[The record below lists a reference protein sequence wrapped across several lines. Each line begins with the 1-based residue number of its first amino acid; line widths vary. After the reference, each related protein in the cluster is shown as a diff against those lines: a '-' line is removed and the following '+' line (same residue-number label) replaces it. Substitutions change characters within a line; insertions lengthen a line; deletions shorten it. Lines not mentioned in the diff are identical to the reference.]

1 MIYPCFEG
9 RRITMRNSPTTLR
22 TSIIAVLVFGALAS
36 TLLHPWV
43 SVAADGGATQPLK
56 KIVIGYSAIT
66 TSQAPL
72 WMAYEGGFFRK
83 YGLEVQIIFVESG
96 SRTVQTLISGDVVAA
111 QVAGPAVI
119 QSNFQG
125 SGVVMIA
132 GFLNTMD
139 YKFIVARDITRP
151 DQLKGKSVA
160 VSRIGSSS
168 DFATR
173 YALEKYGLVPD
184 KDVAILQ
191 IGSQPARMSALEGGK
206 IHGVM
211 IAIPLTAR
219 ATKLGFNTLADLQML
234 GLEYQHTG
242 LAVSQ
247 NLIKTQPELVRNVLK
262 AFVEGIHFMKS
273 HRKEAIAILA
283 KYLKTDD
290 VEALQEAY
298 EAVSQALIP
307 EKPYPTLKGIQIML
321 REMAVKEPAARSAKP
336 EQFVDMTFVKE
347 LDSSGFIDRLY
358 KSTAVAKAAPSRTEP
373 APAPEIVKEKA
384 APMEARTKP
393 IAVEEKAKPVAKQI
407 PASTEKAVTVPVT
420 AKATKPGAQEYSVKL
435 GDTLS
440 KLAERFYN
448 SPYKWEKIYEANK
461 DILKNP
467 HYIYVG
473 QKLMI
478 PADDQSS

>member
-1 MIYPCFEG
+1 
-9 RRITMRNSPTTLR
+9 MRNSPTTLR
-22 TSIIAVLVFGALAS
+22 PSIIAVLVFGAVAF

-393 IAVEEKAKPVAKQI
+393 IAAEEKATPVAKQI
-407 PASTEKAVTVPVT
+407 PASTEKAATVPVT
-420 AKATKPGAQEYSVKL
+420 VKATKPGAQEYMVKL

-448 SPYKWEKIYEANK
+448 SPYKWEKIYDANK
-461 DILKNP
+461 DTVKNP

-478 PADDQSS
+478 PADDQAS